1 MRACC
6 IFALLLPAAFAQ
18 QPPAP
23 EPPQETDI
31 VFRSDVSLIRVDAQ
45 VLRRDGQPV
54 LHLQREDFVL
64 RDNGK
69 VQEIR
74 NFATEDLPVDV
85 LLLLDVSGSMRTH
98 VESIAAASR
107 EAMAVLGQDDRVAIM
122 VFDRATRVRLPFRA
136 GRQDVYREFERLLN
150 QESFNGGTDITRALL
165 DAARFV
171 ERSARKE
178 ARRAIV
184 ILTDDQTEFDRDD
197 FQVGRALERADT
209 VLSAI
214 LAPNFMQPRTWFQR
228 PQGGQWPGG
237 WQIPLPIPGGGGRWP
252 GGTGPVIVGPRGRGP
267 VIMGG
272 SRTRS
277 AGTAEI
283 AIASGGDS
291 MNISDASAFET
302 TLARIRQR
310 YALYYQLPAG
320 ARAGEPRSVSIQLAA
335 QSRRRWPDA
344 EVRYR
349 RSYNA
354 PADAAPASE
363 PAQETTVSQNGE
375 QPPPAEPAVDEPAPV
390 RRRRPGVSEPGV
402 QRGPITPGGSQTGGW
417 PRVDA
422 DTGGWRRVP
431 EPAKTDPPKTEPA
444 KKN

>member
-6 IFALLLPAAFAQ
+6 FFVLLLPAAFAQ

-45 VLRRDGQPV
+45 VLRRNGDPV
-54 LHLQREDFVL
+54 LHLQREDFLL

-74 NFATEDLPVDV
+74 NFVTEDLPVDV

-165 DAARFV
+165 DAARFM

-228 PQGGQWPGG
+228 PRGGQWPGG

-252 GGTGPVIVGPRGRGP
+252 GGNGPVILGPR
-267 VIMGG
+267 G

-335 QSRRRWPDA
+335 HTRRRLPDA

-354 PADAAPASE
+354 PADAAPSTEAVEETTVTPAGEQPKASE
-363 PAQETTVSQNGE
+363 PAPEET
-375 QPPPAEPAVDEPAPV
+375 APSP
-390 RRRRPGVSEPGV
+390 RRRPAVSEPGAA
-402 QRGPITPGGSQTGGW
+402 RGPITPGAAQSGGW
-417 PRVDA
+417 PRMEEQS
-422 DTGGWRRVP
+422 GGWRRV
-431 EPAKTDPPKTEPA
+431 TDAPKAEAPKPEPA